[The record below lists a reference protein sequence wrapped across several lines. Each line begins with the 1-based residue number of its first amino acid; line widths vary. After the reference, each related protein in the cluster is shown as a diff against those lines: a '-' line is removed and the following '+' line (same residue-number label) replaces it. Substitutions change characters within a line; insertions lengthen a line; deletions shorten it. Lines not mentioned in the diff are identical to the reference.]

1 MNNAKPWIFSVSHKN
16 GLAADAERQNITA
29 VSLALIQLSGADD
42 PKALYSTLSWQQAT
56 HLGYYLIEH
65 GSRISSFEQA
75 QAVLQ
80 VELHTE
86 LNETPTH
93 ATTITAAHGIVFH
106 GDTFLVTDFTRYGNW
121 AETVCGD
128 LHQVQLEMIDSNVSG
143 TFAICLFY

>member
-1 MNNAKPWIFSVSHKN
+1 MNNAKPWIFSVSHN
-16 GLAADAERQNITA
+16 SGLAADAERQNTPT

-42 PKALYSTLSWQQAT
+42 PKSLYSTLSWQQAT

-75 QAVLQ
+75 KAVLL

-86 LNETPTH
+86 LNETSAY
-93 ATTITAAHGIVFH
+93 ATIITAAHGIVFH
-106 GDTFLVTDFTRYGNW
+106 GDILLAADFTRYGTW
-121 AETVCGD
+121 AETVYGD
-128 LHQVQLEMIDSNVSG
+128 LHQVRLEMIDSSAPG

>member
-1 MNNAKPWIFSVSHKN
+1 MNNAKPWIFSVSHN
-16 GLAADAERQNITA
+16 SELPANSEGQNIPA
-29 VSLALIQLSGADD
+29 VSLALIQLGGVDE
-42 PKALYSTLSWQQAT
+42 PKSLYSKLSWQQAA
-56 HLGYYLIEH
+56 HLGHYLIEH
-65 GSRISSFEQA
+65 GPLISSFEQA

-106 GDTFLVTDFTRYGNW
+106 GDTFLATDFTRYGTW

-128 LHQVQLEMIDSNVSG
+128 LHQVRLEMIDSNVSG

>member
-1 MNNAKPWIFSVSHKN
+1 MKQGQFTPSKP
-16 GLAADAERQNITA
+16 
-29 VSLALIQLSGADD
+29 
-42 PKALYSTLSWQQAT
+42 QQPAAT
-56 HLGYYLIEH
+56 HSAQHAPHARLG
-65 GSRISSFEQA
+65 
-75 QAVLQ
+75 VLQ

-106 GDTFLVTDFTRYGNW
+106 GDTFLATDFTRYGTW

-128 LHQVQLEMIDSNVSG
+128 LHQVRLEMIDSSAPG